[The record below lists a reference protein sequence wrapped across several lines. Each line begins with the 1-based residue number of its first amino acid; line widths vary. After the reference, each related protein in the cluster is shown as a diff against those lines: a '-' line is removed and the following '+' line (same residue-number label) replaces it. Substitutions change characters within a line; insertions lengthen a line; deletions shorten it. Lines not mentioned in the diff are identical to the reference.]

1 MSLFGLGCALVGGLA
16 LTVVPQL
23 AGPSRETLF
32 DDGWKFFR
40 GDTPV
45 SFTIP
50 SPHPHHAVVG
60 WLVMLRP

>member
-1 MSLFGLGCALVGGLA
+1 MSLFGLGCVLVGGLA

-40 GDTPV
+40 GDSPV

-50 SPHPHHAVVG
+50 SPHPHH
-60 WLVMLRP
+60 